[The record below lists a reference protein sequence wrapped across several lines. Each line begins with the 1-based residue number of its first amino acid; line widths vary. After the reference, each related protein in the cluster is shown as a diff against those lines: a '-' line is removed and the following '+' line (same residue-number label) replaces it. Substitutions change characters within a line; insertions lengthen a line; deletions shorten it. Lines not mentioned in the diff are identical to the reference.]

1 MDPSPEDVM
10 KEDMMELNL
19 EREGDEQKRRMKL
32 AHKCNKLSLRK
43 PTLNLAIGV
52 AFLQVLAD
60 VDPNTKELTE

>member
-52 AFLQVLAD
+52 AFL
-60 VDPNTKELTE
+60 